1 MKSICNDTYK
11 KCQTTKSYLQIM
23 FALSSVFLL
32 IIIQSVYGVGILIFG
47 VPILILYGFEYLDII
62 GLLLPSSM
70 TISTL
75 QIFKNRTVRSNELKH
90 LPLAIFGVSIGLA
103 VAARIDTTEFMPAI
117 VGALMLSAAF
127 FRISTLTK
135 KYMEYYFEK
144 HQSTFH
150 ILNAILHGFTNLGG
164 VLLTVYSSSVH
175 NGKIPIVYCTALF
188 YMVYA
193 ASQMI
198 IIFLLGQG
206 EIFKAGL
213 IYVPITALLYT
224 TLGQKTFRLVSQ
236 KKFDILTTYFFFFSG
251 CILLYGYMNS

>member
-1 MKSICNDTYK
+1 
-11 KCQTTKSYLQIM
+11 M
-23 FALSSVFLL
+23 FALFSVFLL

-70 TISTL
+70 TISTF
-75 QIFKNRTVRSNELKH
+75 QIFKNRTVTSNELKH
-90 LPLAIFGVSIGLA
+90 LPLAIFGVAMGLV
-103 VAARIDTTEFMPAI
+103 VAAYFDTAEFMPAI
-117 VGALMLSAAF
+117 VGTLMLTATF

-144 HQSTFH
+144 YQSIFH

-164 VLLTVYSSSVH
+164 VLLVVYSSSVH
-175 NGKIPIVYCTALF
+175 NGKIQIVYCTALF

-198 IIFLLGQG
+198 IIFLIGHG

-236 KKFDILTTYFFFFSG
+236 KKFETLTTYFFFFCG
-251 CILLYGYMNS
+251 CTLLYGYVNS

>member
-1 MKSICNDTYK
+1 MSNDEELFT
-11 KCQTTKSYLQIM
+11 IM
-23 FALSSVFLL
+23 FVLPAVFLL

-70 TISTL
+70 TISTF
-75 QIFKNRTVRSNELKH
+75 QIFKNRTVISNELKH
-90 LPLAIFGVSIGLA
+90 LPLAIFGVAMGLV
-103 VAARIDTTEFMPAI
+103 VAAYFDTAEFMPAI
-117 VGALMLSAAF
+117 VGTLMLTATF

-144 HQSTFH
+144 YQSIFH

-164 VLLTVYSSSVH
+164 VLLVVYSSSVH
-175 NGKIPIVYCTALF
+175 NGKIQIVYCTALF

-198 IIFLLGQG
+198 IFLIGHG
-206 EIFKAGL
+206 EIFNAGL

-224 TLGQKTFRLVSQ
+224 TLGHRPFRLVSQ
-236 KKFDILTTYFFFFSG
+236 KKFEMFNNIFFIF
-251 CILLYGYMNS
+251 LWLYIAIWLHKFIKS

>member
-1 MKSICNDTYK
+1 
-11 KCQTTKSYLQIM
+11 M
-23 FALSSVFLL
+23 FVLFSVFLL
-32 IIIQSVYGVGILIFG
+32 IIIQSVYGVGILVFG
-47 VPILILYGFEYLDII
+47 VPTLILYGFEYLDII

-70 TISTL
+70 MISTL
-75 QIFKNRTVRSNELKH
+75 QIFKNRTARGNELKH
-90 LPLAIFGVSIGLA
+90 LPLAVFGVAIGL
-103 VAARIDTTEFMPAI
+103 VLAAYFDTAEFMPAI
-117 VGALMLSAAF
+117 VGTLMLSATF
-127 FRISTLTK
+127 FRISALTK

-144 HQSTFH
+144 YQSTFH

-175 NGKIPIVYCTALF
+175 NGKIQVVYCTALF

-198 IIFLLGQG
+198 IIFLIGHG

-213 IYVPITALLYT
+213 VYVPITALLYI

-236 KKFDILTTYFFFFSG
+236 KKFEILTTYFFFFCG
-251 CILLYGYMNS
+251 CILLYGYINS

>member
-1 MKSICNDTYK
+1 
-11 KCQTTKSYLQIM
+11 M
-23 FALSSVFLL
+23 FALFSVFLL

-70 TISTL
+70 TISTF
-75 QIFKNRTVRSNELKH
+75 QIFKNRTAISNELKH
-90 LPLAIFGVSIGLA
+90 LPLAIFGVAMGLV
-103 VAARIDTTEFMPAI
+103 VAAYFDTAEFMPAI
-117 VGALMLSAAF
+117 VGTLMLTATF

-144 HQSTFH
+144 YQSIFH

-164 VLLTVYSSSVH
+164 VLLVVYSSSVH
-175 NGKIPIVYCTALF
+175 NGKIQIVYCTALF

-198 IIFLLGQG
+198 IIFLIGHG

-236 KKFDILTTYFFFFSG
+236 KKFETLTTYFFFFCG
-251 CILLYGYMNS
+251 CTLLYGYVNS

>member
-1 MKSICNDTYK
+1 MSNYEELFK
-11 KCQTTKSYLQIM
+11 IM
-23 FALSSVFLL
+23 FVLFSVFLL
-32 IIIQSVYGVGILIFG
+32 IIIQSVYGVGILVFG
-47 VPILILYGFEYLDII
+47 VPTLILYGFEYLDII

-70 TISTL
+70 MISTL
-75 QIFKNRTVRSNELKH
+75 QIFKNRTARGNELKH
-90 LPLAIFGVSIGLA
+90 LPLAVFGVTIGL
-103 VAARIDTTEFMPAI
+103 VLAAYSDTAEFMPAI
-117 VGALMLSAAF
+117 VGTLMLSATF
-127 FRISTLTK
+127 FRISALTK

-144 HQSTFH
+144 YQSIFH

-175 NGKIPIVYCTALF
+175 NGKVQIVYCTASF

-198 IIFLLGQG
+198 IIFLIGHG

-213 IYVPITALLYT
+213 VYVPITALLYT

-236 KKFDILTTYFFFFSG
+236 KKFEILTTYFFFFCG
-251 CILLYGYMNS
+251 CILLYGYINS